1 MTQFQSDISGSGI
14 IGPIGVTGATGPIG
28 STGVTGPTGS
38 TGPTGATGLTG
49 ATGATGVV
57 GATGPIG
64 VSGATGSSGGNG
76 ATGPIVLGTGFEHG
90 YRTLTTLLAD
100 ANADGLAIETG
111 FSLETTPYLYIGSNT
126 AAWFIGDLAGSF
138 KLGDYITVA
147 HKNST
152 EEYTTFFVTGLLE
165 TLGSYPYHTYKYG
178 VIIQANTNGTAL
190 TTNETLIVTFSKKGN
205 AGATG
210 PTGPTGPT
218 GVTGP
223 TGATGPTGPT
233 GATGPTGS
241 TGPTGA
247 TGPTGTTGP
256 TGATGATGVTGA
268 TGPSTAINATD
279 DTTTTTLYP
288 VFVGAAGS
296 NQTPK
301 VSTSSFAWNANTA
314 SLGIGTASPISRLTA
329 SSNAGNSTYDGG
341 QVSTFFTGGST
352 NNPNGR
358 GHVAAF
364 VAGGVGD
371 SASTYGA
378 SITLGASSVGGIAIQ
393 HKNGAPFAIADFYP
407 SGTYVGSGNPPTERM
422 RIDSS
427 GNLGLGVTPS
437 AWGGFTGFQV
447 GRASI
452 MGSSTDATARFLNN
466 AYYDGS
472 AYRYVQ
478 NGAANLLALGGA
490 GGMQF
495 YTAPSGTAGN
505 AITLTEAM
513 TLNASGNLGVGVSN
527 PTVKLD
533 VRGTSNTAA
542 STIQVVGASVSTLLL
557 GQNADGGVI
566 RGQGGNNVL
575 SFWTGGSGDT
585 GAGQSGTE
593 RMRIDSSGL
602 LSVGTTAGIG
612 RINAAGRAA
621 GTGSATI
628 SMAPPSLVANSLES
642 DLALF
647 GTFGG
652 SVPDLGPR
660 RAADVLAGFNGG
672 SWGSE
677 YLRFGV
683 GNNGASNDSAV
694 VCSEKAR
701 LTSNGLLL
709 VGTTARTGNI
719 GAVVDNSGYGTY
731 LETVY
736 NFAGAAA
743 ASAVRFSA
751 YMGETA
757 DPGFG
762 YVLLIPAYNG
772 SLLNSSIFTGC
783 IYARRGAMSAGNIM
797 GALQFSVQSAYTS
810 NGFGAVNFGALGWSI
825 VTCIYGGVLY
835 LAVRSS
841 FTSMRTITL
850 DGIYTS
856 NFTPILV
863 SDGSVSSVT
872 VLGTY

>member
-1 MTQFQSDISGSGI
+1 MSTTLSDLLTSSFA
-14 IGPIGVTGATGPIG
+14 GA
-28 STGVTGPTGS
+28 TGPTGS
-38 TGPTGATGLTG
+38 
-49 ATGATGVV
+49 
-57 GATGPIG
+57 
-64 VSGATGSSGGNG
+64 
-76 ATGPIVLGTGFEHG
+76 
-90 YRTLTTLLAD
+90 
-100 ANADGLAIETG
+100 
-111 FSLETTPYLYIGSNT
+111 
-126 AAWFIGDLAGSF
+126 
-138 KLGDYITVA
+138 
-147 HKNST
+147 
-152 EEYTTFFVTGLLE
+152 
-165 TLGSYPYHTYKYG
+165 
-178 VIIQANTNGTAL
+178 
-190 TTNETLIVTFSKKGN
+190 
-205 AGATG
+205 TG

-241 TGPTGA
+241 TGPTGD

-447 GRASI
+447 GRAAM
-452 MGSSTDATARFLNN
+452 MGSTSDATGRFLNN
-466 AYYDGS
+466 AFYDG
-472 AYRYVQ
+472 ANYKYMQ
-478 NGAANLLALGGA
+478 NGAANFISLGGA
-490 GGMQF
+490 GAIQF
-495 YTAPSGTAGN
+495 YTSASGTAGN
-505 AITLTEAM
+505 NITFTESM
-513 TLNASGNLGVGVSN
+513 TLNN
-527 PTVKLD
+527 
-533 VRGTSNTAA
+533 
-542 STIQVVGASVSTLLL
+542 
-557 GQNADGGVI
+557 
-566 RGQGGNNVL
+566 
-575 SFWTGGSGDT
+575 SGD
-585 GAGQSGTE
+585 
-593 RMRIDSSGL
+593 
-602 LSVGTTAGIG
+602 LSVGAASGLG
-612 RINAAGRAA
+612 RINAIGKAA

-628 SMAPPSLVANSLES
+628 SMAPPSNANSLRA
-642 DLALF
+642 DLAF
-647 GTFGG
+647 SSTFGG
-652 SVPDLGPR
+652 SNPDQGAR
-660 RAADVLAGFNGG
+660 RTADILAGFNGG
-672 SWGSE
+672 AWGSE
-677 YLRFGV
+677 FLSFGV

-694 VCSEKAR
+694 VCAEKAR
-701 LTSNGLLL
+701 ITSDGLLL
-709 VGTTARTGNI
+709 VGATGRTGNI
-719 GAVVDNSGYGTY
+719 GRVVDASGYGTY